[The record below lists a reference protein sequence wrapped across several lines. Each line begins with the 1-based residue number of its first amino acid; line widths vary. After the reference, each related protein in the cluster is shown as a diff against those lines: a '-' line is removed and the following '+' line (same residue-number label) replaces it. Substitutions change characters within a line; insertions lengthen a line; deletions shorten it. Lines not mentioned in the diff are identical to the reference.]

1 MHEMQSSIRR
11 SSIHLFIIYHG
22 YVALFTKEVFIVY
35 LYFVAIIQIHISIM
49 SNLQKILAGRKKES
63 SVWKYFEVVN
73 TASDKPKSRCIVTVG
88 ENGKQ

>member
-1 MHEMQSSIRR
+1 
-11 SSIHLFIIYHG
+11 
-22 YVALFTKEVFIVY
+22 
-35 LYFVAIIQIHISIM
+35 M

-88 ENGKQ
+88 ENGKQCGVLIAGTNATNLKKHVDSNHKEAAEDVDSCNTARKKQKTGNYII